1 MKKIAVIDLGTNTFN
16 LLIAVVEEHSF
27 RTLFHTKIGVALG
40 MGGINEKR
48 ITNESM
54 ERAIQALESFK
65 LKCDEF
71 RVDEI
76 RAFGTSAI
84 RDAKNKKQFCQA
96 VKEKIDIQIQIISGL
111 QEAQLIYNGVKWSYD
126 FYKPA
131 IIMDIGGGST
141 EFILANKNGVQ
152 NALSLN
158 IGVSRMYQQLQ
169 LNDPLSKDDIITI
182 ENWLEQNSE
191 GKLDNLNCKILI
203 GSSGTFETLH
213 EVYFKQKFPNSN
225 ECTPMSINELKEVLE
240 NIINSTLEERK
251 QNAFII
257 PIRQIMIPIA
267 AVKINWIIKKFG
279 IEELLISPYSL
290 KEGALNQLSQ

>member
-48 ITNESM
+48 ITSESM

-65 LKCDEF
+65 LKCNEF
-71 RVDEI
+71 QVDEI

-84 RDAKNKKQFCQA
+84 RDAKNKELFCQS
-96 VKEKIDIQIQIISGL
+96 VEEKTDIQIQVISGL
-111 QEAQLIYNGVKWSYD
+111 QEAQLIYQGVKWSYD

-169 LNDPLSKDDIITI
+169 LNDPLSNDDIVTI

-191 GKLDNLNCKILI
+191 GKLDNLNCNILI

-225 ECTPMSINELKEVLE
+225 ECTPMSIKELKEVLD

-251 QNAFII
+251 QNSFII

-290 KEGALNQLSQ
+290 KEGALNQ